1 MINSIYEIK
10 DKSKHNFFILN
21 IDKKL
26 YYTPKWCSFY
36 NYNEK
41 EILYH
46 LSKNIEYVFKNEIIK
61 SKKVSI
67 LDLLKTL
74 GPYDFSNFKYILFY
88 DQAFCLYKFNIK
100 KYLLTQKIKKLN
112 D

>member
-1 MINSIYEIK
+1 MINSIYDIT

-36 NYNEK
+36 IFNK
-41 EILYH
+41 DEILYH
-46 LSKNIEYVFKNEIIK
+46 LSKNIECIFKNEIIK
-61 SKKVSI
+61 SKKVII
-67 LDLLKTL
+67 LDLLKTI
-74 GPYDFSNFKYILFY
+74 GPVNFSNYTYILFY
-88 DQAFCLYKFNIK
+88 DQTFCIYKFNIR